1 MQEQVNEKTIALYIK
16 TGKLTA
22 DTLQKAMKSLLNQM
36 KKQKDKQPHGKQTLK
51 QLMKKNTGVSNIE
64 ITEDNIKAFE
74 STAKKYGID
83 FALKKDTT
91 ENPPRYLVFF
101 KGRDADVLT
110 AAFKEFSAK
119 KLTQDKKPSIRKV
132 LSDFK
137 EKAAA
142 MNAQRAK
149 VKNKDRG
156 IEL

>member
-51 QLMKKNTGVSNIE
+51 QLMKQNTGVSNIE

-74 STAKKYGID
+74 STAKKYSID

-119 KLTQDKKPSIRKV
+119 KLTQDKKPSIRKL

-137 EKAAA
+137 EKAASL
-142 MNAQRAK
+142 NAQRAK

>member
-22 DTLQKAMKSLLNQM
+22 DTLQKAMKALLNQM
-36 KKQKDKQPHGKQTLK
+36 KKQKDRQPHGKQTLK
-51 QLMKKNTGVSNIE
+51 QLMKQNTGVSNIE

-119 KLTQDKKPSIRKV
+119 KLTQDKKPSIRKL